1 MSFDGN
7 SQAVVVVQPN
17 EGLIAARLLR
27 CHPDS
32 VIPQVDELADEA
44 ANNLIATLLTPVT
57 TLKLPES
64 LTSAI
69 VQMPDVDGAVDETA
83 PAAEAG
89 AYQAPAKRG
98 EFGTAERARATP
110 DMETF
115 AKAGRDLVSIMILP
129 SGQAQPQERFFAGD
143 TLLGI
148 LPHLPASDLVSLTR
162 TVSRLDVVSE
172 RLRTYLV
179 THSDTDISCRMLKDA
194 HYISDVDLLGLM
206 PTASEQQLR
215 LIARRRLLNVVVCDA
230 IIETGNSA
238 AILELLRNA
247 ESQLSTSAFVRLMQ
261 VIRGNRDLEAA
272 MCNRADLPQAIG
284 LQLFWQVGQNL
295 RRYILSRFLA
305 EAAALGRVMSTG
317 MKVDVIPL
325 FGGNASPEDIETL
338 ISQVEEGD
346 PEAAATLSHCCRIA
360 PETAAKIVNDPG
372 GEPLVVA
379 FKCLAQ
385 SRLVMAQ
392 ALQRW
397 LESGKC
403 PINGDNRLVE
413 LHAQF
418 DGMSFNKARMLVA
431 YWDWAAGKAGPFAT

>member
-7 SQAVVVVQPN
+7 SQAVAIVQPN
-17 EGLIAARLLR
+17 EGLIAASLLR

-32 VIPQVDELADEA
+32 VIPQVDELVDKAT
-44 ANNLIATLLTPVT
+44 NNLIATLLTPVT
-57 TLKLPES
+57 ALKLPES

-69 VQMPDVDGAVDETA
+69 VQMPDVDEAAGETA
-83 PAAEAG
+83 ADDEAG
-89 AYQAPAKRG
+89 AEKSSAQPGK
-98 EFGTAERARATP
+98 FGTATRSRAAP

-179 THSDTDISCRMLKDA
+179 THPDKDISCRMLKDA
-194 HYISDVDLLGLM
+194 HYISDVDLLSLM
-206 PTASEQQLR
+206 PTASEQQMR

-247 ESQLSTSAFVRLMQ
+247 ESQLSSSAFVKLMQ
-261 VIRGNRDLEAA
+261 VIRGSADLEAA
-272 MCNRADLPQAIG
+272 MCNRTDLPQAIG

-317 MKVDVIPL
+317 MKVDVIPA
-325 FGGNASPEDIETL
+325 FGGHASHEDIETL
-338 ISQVEEGD
+338 ISQVEDGD
-346 PEAAATLSHCCRIA
+346 PEAAATLSRCCRIA
-360 PETAAKIVNDPG
+360 PETAKQIVNDTG

-418 DGMSFNKARMLVA
+418 DGMSFNKARMLLA
-431 YWDWAAGKAGPFAT
+431 YWDWAARKAGPFAT